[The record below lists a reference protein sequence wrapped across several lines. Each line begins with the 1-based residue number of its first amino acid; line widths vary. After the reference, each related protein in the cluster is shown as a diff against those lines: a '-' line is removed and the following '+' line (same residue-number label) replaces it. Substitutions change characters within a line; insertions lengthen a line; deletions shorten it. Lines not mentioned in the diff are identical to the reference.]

1 MLDIKRIRN
10 NPEEIVEALKKR
22 RGEYPM
28 PLILDGIID
37 YDTLKQIG
45 KNKEWITNMLIEDNV
60 ELENVFYAFYRKN
73 KLYIIKDND
82 LRK

>member
-1 MLDIKRIRN
+1 
-10 NPEEIVEALKKR
+10 
-22 RGEYPM
+22 M

-73 KLYIIKDND
+73 KLYIIRDND

>member
-1 MLDIKRIRN
+1 
-10 NPEEIVEALKKR
+10 
-22 RGEYPM
+22 M

-82 LRK
+82 LRKWLSFFLIYYNINLKLQL

>member
-1 MLDIKRIRN
+1 
-10 NPEEIVEALKKR
+10 
-22 RGEYPM
+22 M

-82 LRK
+82 LRKWLSFFLIYYNINLKLQLQ